1 MLSLDN
7 RVPLTKKR
15 KRVGRGGSRGGT
27 SGRGHK
33 GQNARSG
40 GGVGPV
46 FEGGQ
51 MPLTRRLPKRGFNN
65 TRFAQEWITINLGT
79 LSAMFENG
87 AEITKDVLCQS
98 GTLNCSKQA
107 FFKVLGNGTLDK
119 KLIVHAHA
127 FSKSALEA
135 IEKHGGQAHVVS
147 AAGDVTKEM

>member
-7 RVPLTKKR
+7 RVAITKKR

-27 SGRGHK
+27 SSRGHK

-65 TRFAQEWITINLGT
+65 VRFAQEWVSINLDS
-79 LSAMFENG
+79 LSSFFEDG
-87 AEITKDVLCQS
+87 AEITKDVLCAR
-98 GTLNCSKQA
+98 GIVKCSKKA
-107 FFKVLGNGTLDK
+107 KLKILARGEFGK
-119 KLIVHAHA
+119 KLTVYADA
-127 FSKSALEA
+127 FSKSAEEA
-135 IEKHGGQAHVVS
+135 IKKHGGQVHVQS
-147 AAGDVTKEM
+147 TGADVTKEM